1 MLLVGDSFA
10 VGLAAPLR
18 ELVTGLGAQFVA
30 DGVVGTR
37 IPQWAGARLQQAL
50 AAVQGGASVVL
61 VSLGTNDMK
70 LPAPASEQPALD
82 QLVAQ
87 LRATKATLVW
97 VGPPSVPFPDRGG
110 VRAMLQRMKVPLFR
124 SDALQ
129 LARGPDGLH
138 PTAAGYAGWAGAL
151 VQWIR

>member
-1 MLLVGDSFA
+1 MGDSFA

-18 ELVTGLGAQFVA
+18 ELVTGLGASLTA
-30 DGVVGTR
+30 DGVAGAR
-37 IPQWAGARLQQAL
+37 IQQWAGARLQQAL
-50 AAVQGGASVVL
+50 LTVQGGATLVL

-70 LPAPASEQPALD
+70 LAAPAAEQPALD

-97 VGPPSVPFPDRGG
+97 VGPPAVPFPDRGM
-110 VRAMLQRMKVPLFR
+110 RAMLQRVKVPLFR
-124 SDALQ
+124 SDALR
-129 LARGPDGLH
+129 LARGPDSLH

>member
-18 ELVTGLGAQFVA
+18 ELVTGLGAQLTA

-37 IPQWAGARLQQAL
+37 IPQWTGARLQQAL
-50 AAVQGGASVVL
+50 AAVQGGATMVL

-70 LPAPASEQPALD
+70 LPTPASEQAALD

-87 LRATKATLVW
+87 LRASKATLVW
-97 VGPPSVPFPDRGG
+97 VGPPSVPFPDRG